1 MRIRGLLAF
10 RLRRSGRKLCLL
22 LVPAVLGLALA
33 LLVAGMGSIPMVVAA
48 PVLNGDFEAGE
59 AGWTR
64 WAAPWSTGVEWGAT
78 GGTGNLTVTASG
90 NFGWFQRVAVVP
102 GEGYTLVGQWAG
114 DVSSSGWAEIVLFDC
129 TEGMSDAD
137 IIARIDTGQVQDVI
151 AKKDAWG
158 LNPPPVWDW
167 EPIAQSPHPDG
178 RGLDIHTSCG
188 EIVLALKLGGL
199 GAGSHVSFDDLE
211 FADRENQV
219 DLSISKRFDPGGLL
233 SAGQA
238 ITYTLTFTNSGPEL
252 ATGVIITD
260 TVPVSV
266 TNTGVVSSGVAIT
279 QVVPGYVWNVQAL
292 GVGQGGVITVTG
304 VLSDPL
310 PVGASFTN
318 TAIIATG
325 DADADAGDNRSAV
338 GVTVA
343 ALVTS
348 VEPAANSHTASV
360 STSLTATV
368 GGAVSQTT
376 IFTEAFAVHGGFQGR
391 LAGGFSVPVGSGVIA
406 FDPVVEFHPGE
417 FIQTSVTSGV
427 VAGGV
432 PLGRPTVWQFRTA
445 VPFGSGHFVD
455 SGQNLGSGNSLDVAL
470 GDLDGDRD
478 LDAFVGNASNQPD
491 RVWLNDGT
499 GQFTVTAQSL
509 GASNT
514 YGVALGDVDSDGDL
528 DAFVANRGQAN
539 TVWLNDGAGRFTV
552 TAQSLGVSQSY
563 DVALGDVD
571 GDGDLDAFVANSTLP
586 NTVWLNDG
594 TGAFRDSGQR
604 LGSANSE
611 GVALGDVDRDG
622 DLDAFVANWQQGDE
636 VWLNDG
642 SGTFQDS
649 GQDLGA
655 AASHAVALG
664 DVDGDGD
671 LDAFVGTDLAEL
683 VWLND
688 GTGVFRDSG
697 QELGGSNSWGHDVT
711 LGDLD
716 GDGDLDAFV
725 ANPSSQPNRVW
736 LNQGGAQ
743 RGTPGVF
750 EDSGQRL
757 GVSSSKGVALGDV
770 DGDGDLDAVVAND
783 GQSNRLWWN
792 LNRADL
798 SVAKTVSPRVAAPG
812 QTVTYTLVYTSL
824 GPQAAIGVQIA
835 DPIPG
840 VLADVGYV
848 SAGPAVTPTGA
859 VSYTWHMRDLAP
871 GDGGVIT
878 VTGTVSP
885 FVSGVFSLTNRAT
898 ITAAVVDIL
907 ADDNLSVVSSTVDA
921 DPPGPPAL
929 LSPADGA
936 VISDTTPAL
945 TWGASP
951 SPDVTGYL
959 LNWGDVA
966 IDVGDVTLYIPT
978 FLVDG
983 VYTWTVAAY
992 DRVGNVGTYTDTR
1005 SFTVDATPPD
1015 TPALMAPLDGLV
1027 TSTTF
1032 FTLTWE
1038 TSVDAVGYLLHLDDA
1053 ALDVGDVVTYATGA
1067 LADGVHTWTVAA
1079 YDALGNTSA
1088 PADARVFVV
1097 DTVSPQVLAVAPHGG
1112 AKDAAIDAA
1121 VVITF
1126 SEPIDAGSLAYAV
1139 TPDPGGWSTVWD
1151 EGGTVATLTHHP
1163 FAYLASYTVTVTVAD
1178 DLAGHPLAVA
1188 PVVWSFA
1195 TAPYRVCL
1203 PLVVRNFP

>member
-1 MRIRGLLAF
+1 MEV
-10 RLRRSGRKLCLL
+10 RRL
-22 LVPAVLGLALA
+22 LVFHVQPSARRLFLVCGSALLGLVLA
-33 LLVAGMGSIPMVVAA
+33 LLVTVLGVGPTAVAA
-48 PVLNGDFEAGE
+48 PVFNGDFEAGE
-59 AGWTR
+59 AGWMR
-64 WAAPWSTGVEWGAT
+64 WAAPGSTGVEWNAS

-90 NFGWFQRVAVVP
+90 DFGWFQRVAVVP
-102 GEGYTLVGQWAG
+102 GEGYTLVGEWAG
-114 DVSSSGWAEIVLFDC
+114 DVSNNSWAEILLFDC

-137 IIARIDTGQVQDVI
+137 IIARIDIGHAQDVI
-151 AKKDAWG
+151 VRKDAG
-158 LNPPPVWDW
+158 ILNPPPVWDW

-178 RGLDIHTSCG
+178 PGLDIHTSCG
-188 EIVLALKLGGL
+188 EIVLALKLGGSE
-199 GAGSHVSFDDLE
+199 GSRVSFDDLE

-219 DLSISKRFDPGGLL
+219 DLSISKHVDPGGLL

-238 ITYTLTFTNSGPEL
+238 ITYTLIFTNSGPEL

-279 QVVPGYVWNVQAL
+279 QVVPGYVWNVQDL
-292 GVGQGGVITVTG
+292 GAGQRGLITITG

-318 TAIIATG
+318 TVIIATD
-325 DADADAGDNRSAV
+325 DADADASDNRSAA

-343 ALVTS
+343 ALVAS

-376 IFTEAFAVHGGFQGR
+376 VSTETFAVHGGFQGH
-391 LAGGFSVPVGSGVIA
+391 LAGGFGVPVGSGAIT
-406 FDPVVEFHPGE
+406 FDPAVEFHPGE
-417 FIQTSVTSGV
+417 FIQASVTSGV

-445 VPFGSGHFVD
+445 VPFGSGRFVD
-455 SGQNLGSGNSLDVAL
+455 SGQNMGSENSLDVAL

-491 RVWLNDGT
+491 RVWLNDGS

-539 TVWLNDGAGRFTV
+539 TVWLNDGTGQFTV

-571 GDGDLDAFVANSTLP
+571 GDGDLDAFVADLTWP

-594 TGAFRDSGQR
+594 AGAFRDSGQR

-611 GVALGDVDRDG
+611 GVALGDVDGDG
-622 DLDAFVANWQQGDE
+622 DLDAFVANWQQGDA

-642 SGTFQDS
+642 TGVFQDS
-649 GQDLGA
+649 GQELGA

-671 LDAFVGTDLAEL
+671 LDAFVGTDLADL

-688 GTGVFRDSG
+688 GTGTFQDSG
-697 QELGGSNSWGHDVT
+697 QDLDNSDSWSHDVA

-725 ANPSSQPNRVW
+725 TNPNSQPNRVW

-750 EDSGQRL
+750 EDNGQSL
-757 GVSSSKGVALGDV
+757 GALSSKGVALGDV

-783 GQSNRLWWN
+783 GHPNRLWWN
-792 LNRADL
+792 LNRVDL
-798 SVAKTVSPRVAAPG
+798 SIAKTVSPRVAAPG
-812 QTVTYTLVYTSL
+812 QMVTYTLVYTSL

-835 DPIPG
+835 DPMPG

-898 ITAAVVDIL
+898 ITAAVVDVL
-907 ADDNLSVVSSTVDA
+907 ADDNFSVVSSTVDA
-921 DPPGPPAL
+921 DPPGLPAL
-929 LSPADGA
+929 LSPADDA

-945 TWGASP
+945 TWEASP
-951 SPDVTGYL
+951 SPDVAGYL
-959 LNWGDVA
+959 LDWDDVA

-978 FLVDG
+978 FLIDG

-992 DRVGNVGTYTDTR
+992 DRVGNVGTYTDTW

-1015 TPALMAPLDGLV
+1015 SPALVSPADGLI
-1027 TSTTF
+1027 TSTTSL
-1032 FTLTWE
+1032 TLTWG
-1038 TSVDAVGYLLHLDDA
+1038 TSVDAVGYLLHLDGA
-1053 ALDVGDVVTYATGA
+1053 VLDVGAVITHATGV
-1067 LADGVHTWTVAA
+1067 LADGVYTWTVVA

-1088 PADARVFVV
+1088 PAEARAFVV
-1097 DTVSPQVLAVAPHGG
+1097 DTVSPQILAVAPHIE
-1112 AKDAAIDAA
+1112 ATDAAIDAA

-1126 SEPIDAGSLAYAV
+1126 SEPIDAGSLAYTI

-1151 EGGTVATLTHHP
+1151 EGGTVATLIHHP
-1163 FAYLASYTVTVTVAD
+1163 FAYLAGYTVTVTVAD
-1178 DLAGHPLAVA
+1178 DLAGHPLAGA
-1188 PVVWSFA
+1188 PVAWHFA

-1203 PLVVRNFP
+1203 PLAVRNFP